1 MKNHAIVIVEG
12 NESFRSMLAST
23 LREKYYVRDFA
34 DSDAAMMFLK
44 VHEVHLVLYGLNAE
58 GLEQEEFIH
67 LVRSQQGSQHLP
79 FITLVGKDDQ
89 SQQKRCY
96 SAGADMCLVKPF
108 GLYFLSEVIGSA
120 IRNRE
125 LAFAYSRRLALLP
138 TTYKNIQSEDEEF
151 INRINQYIRDHIA
164 DLSLNVVDI
173 ADMMAM
179 SLSQL
184 DRKISRITGMTP
196 KYYVREFRLK
206 AAYQLLFEK
215 RGNVSEVSILTGFRS
230 ISYFSTK
237 FKNRFGFK
245 PSSFRLPTS
254 SDLLYQAKRTPMQ
267 VA

>member
-12 NESFRSMLAST
+12 NEAFRSMLATT

-34 DSDAAMMFLK
+34 DSDAAILFLK
-44 VHEVHLVLYGLNAE
+44 VHEVHLVLYGVNPDR
-58 GLEQEEFIH
+58 LEQEEFIKI
-67 LVRSQQGSQHLP
+67 LRKQKSTQHLP
-79 FITLVGKDDQ
+79 VIALVSREEE

-96 SAGADMCLVKPF
+96 CAGVDMCLIKPF

-138 TTYKNIQSEDEEF
+138 TNYKNLHSEDEEF
-151 INRINQYIRDHIA
+151 INKVNHYIRDHIA
-164 DLSLNVVDI
+164 DLALSVAEL
-173 ADMMAM
+173 ADLM
-179 SLSQL
+179 SMSFSQL
-184 DRKISRITGMTP
+184 DRKIFRLTGMTP
-196 KYYVREFRLK
+196 KYYIREFRLK

-215 RGNVSEVSILTGFRS
+215 RGNVSEVAMLTGFRS
-230 ISYFSTK
+230 VSYFSTK
-237 FKNRFGFK
+237 FKIRFGFK

-254 SDLLYQAKRTPMQ
+254 SELLFQAKRAPMQ